1 MTTKRTAAL
10 AIMLA
15 LVTVLAA
22 CGSSSSKSS
31 SKTTTTKK
39 TATTKAAATTTT
51 ADAAAVTAE
60 IVAAFNAYLVAPD
73 LNAQLSYVDKGSTLA
88 TVQAKLNAATAAAKL
103 PVQIVNVKTTIAAD
117 GKTAKFTYDLAGLP
131 SGTVLLP
138 GQSGGAV
145 LQANGKWLLDRNT
158 ICDLGS
164 AGAPQ
169 YADECLT
176 AASK

>member
-31 SKTTTTKK
+31 NTTTTKAAKKTTTT
-39 TATTKAAATTTT
+39 AAP
-51 ADAAAVTAE
+51 ADPAAVTAE

-73 LNAQLSYVDKGSTLA
+73 LNAQLSYIDKGQTLA
-88 TVQAKLNAATAAAKL
+88 TVQPKFNAATAGVKL
-103 PVQIVNVKTTIAAD
+103 PVQVVNLKTTIAAD

-131 SGTVLLP
+131 SGTVLLAN
-138 GQSGGAV
+138 QSGGAV
-145 LQANGKWLLDRNT
+145 LQSNGKWLLDRNT
-158 ICDLGS
+158 ICDLGA

-176 AASK
+176 AASS

>member
-39 TATTKAAATTTT
+39 AAAKTTTT
-51 ADAAAVTAE
+51 AAAAVDPAAVTAE
-60 IVAAFNAYLVAPD
+60 IVAAFNAYLAAPD
-73 LNAQLSYVDKGSTLA
+73 LQAQLSYIDKGQTLA
-88 TVQAKLNAATAAAKL
+88 TVQPKFNAATASAKL
-103 PVQIVNVKTTIAAD
+103 PVQVVNVKTTVAAD

-145 LQANGKWLLDRNT
+145 LQSNGKWLLDRNT

-176 AASK
+176 AASS